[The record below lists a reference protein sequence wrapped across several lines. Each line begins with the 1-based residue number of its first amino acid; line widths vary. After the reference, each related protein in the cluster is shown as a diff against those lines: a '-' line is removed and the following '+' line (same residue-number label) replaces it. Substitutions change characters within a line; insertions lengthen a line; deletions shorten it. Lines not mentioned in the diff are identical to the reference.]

1 MKRLPPRQLYIEIVV
16 ALYVLLFLY
25 TAIMKFRDIPFFIGS
40 MSHTPVLRPYAT
52 ILAGMIPAMEI
63 AIAILLIIPR
73 TRHYGLLTG
82 TGLLGIFTLY
92 VAFIL
97 ATMKELPC
105 SCGGVLQQLNW
116 KEHLVFNSG
125 FLLAGIVACYWN
137 KQFIMINRSSR
148 IPVI

>member
-1 MKRLPPRQLYIEIVV
+1 MKKMSPRQLYIEIIV

-25 TAIMKFRDIPFFIGS
+25 TAIMKLRDIPFFIGS
-40 MSHTPVLRPYAT
+40 MSHTPILRSYAG

-73 TRHYGLLTG
+73 TRQYGLWTG
-82 TGLLGIFTLY
+82 TGLMGIFTLY

-125 FLLAGIVACYWN
+125 FLLAGMLACFWN
-137 KQFIMINRSSR
+137 KEFIAINRRSR
-148 IPVI
+148 TPVI

>member
-40 MSHTPVLRPYAT
+40 MSHTPILRPYAI

-63 AIAILLIIPR
+63 AIAVLLIIPR
-73 TRHYGLLTG
+73 TRHYGLLTS
-82 TGLLGIFTLY
+82 TGLMGIFTLY

-97 ATMKELPC
+97 TTMKDLPC
-105 SCGGVLQQLNW
+105 SCGGVIQQLNW
-116 KEHLVFNSG
+116 KEHLIFNSV
-125 FLLAGIVACYWN
+125 FLLAGMLACYWN
-137 KQFIMINRSSR
+137 KGFIAINRRSR
-148 IPVI
+148 IPGI

>member
-1 MKRLPPRQLYIEIVV
+1 MSPRQLYIEIIV

-25 TAIMKFRDIPFFIGS
+25 TAIMKLRDIPFFIGS
-40 MSHTPVLRPYAT
+40 MSHSPILRPYAG
-52 ILAGMIPAMEI
+52 ILAGMIPSMEI

-73 TRHYGLLTG
+73 TRQYGLWTG
-82 TGLLGIFTLY
+82 TGLMGIFTLY

-116 KEHLVFNSG
+116 KEHLIFNSG
-125 FLLAGIVACYWN
+125 FLLAGILACFWN
-137 KQFIMINRSSR
+137 KEFIMINRRSR
-148 IPVI
+148 IPGI

>member
-1 MKRLPPRQLYIEIVV
+1 MKRSLPKQLYIEIVV

-40 MSHTPVLRPYAT
+40 ISHTPVLRHYAT
-52 ILAGMIPAMEI
+52 LLAGMIPAMEI

-73 TRHYGLLTG
+73 TRYYGLLTG
-82 TGLLGIFTLY
+82 TGLMGIFTLY

-97 ATMKELPC
+97 ATMEELPC

-116 KEHLVFNSG
+116 KEHLVLNSG
-125 FLLAGIVACYWN
+125 FLLAGILACYWN
-137 KQFIMINRSSR
+137 KHFIMINRSSR
-148 IPVI
+148 TPVI

>member
-1 MKRLPPRQLYIEIVV
+1 MKRSLPKQLYIEIVV

-40 MSHTPVLRPYAT
+40 ISHTPVLRHYAT
-52 ILAGMIPAMEI
+52 LLAGMIPAMEI

-73 TRHYGLLTG
+73 TRYYGLLTG
-82 TGLLGIFTLY
+82 TGLMGIFTLY

-137 KQFIMINRSSR
+137 KQFIMINRRSR

>member
-1 MKRLPPRQLYIEIVV
+1 MKRTQPRRLYIEIVV

-52 ILAGMIPAMEI
+52 LLAGMIPAMEL

-73 TRHYGLLTG
+73 TRHYGLM
-82 TGLLGIFTLY
+82 GIFTLY

-97 ATMKELPC
+97 TTMKKLPC

-125 FLLAGIVACYWN
+125 FLLVGIVACYWN
-137 KQFIMINRSSR
+137 KHFIAINRRSR
-148 IPVI
+148 IPAI

>member
-1 MKRLPPRQLYIEIVV
+1 MKRTQPRQLYIEIVV

-25 TAIMKFRDIPFFIGS
+25 TAIMKFRDTSFFIKS
-40 MSHTPVLRPYAT
+40 MSHTPILRPYAPL
-52 ILAGMIPAMEI
+52 LAGMIPAIEI

-73 TRHYGLLTG
+73 TRQYGLLTG
-82 TGLLGIFTLY
+82 TGLMGIFTLY

-97 ATMKELPC
+97 ETMKELPC

-116 KEHLVFNSG
+116 KEHLVLNSS

-148 IPVI
+148 TPVI